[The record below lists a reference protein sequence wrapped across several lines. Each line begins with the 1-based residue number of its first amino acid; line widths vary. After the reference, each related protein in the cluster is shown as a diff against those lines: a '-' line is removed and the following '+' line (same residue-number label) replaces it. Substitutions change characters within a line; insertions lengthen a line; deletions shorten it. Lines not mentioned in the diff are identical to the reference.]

1 MIQTYIQRVLWFVG
15 LLLLQVL
22 VLNNVHLGGYATPLL
37 YIYFILKLGTGV
49 SRNELML
56 WAFFLG
62 LSIDVF
68 SDTPGM
74 NAAASVLL
82 AFLRPFI
89 LLLYIPR
96 DVQGDFVPSFR
107 TIGVAPFLKYA
118 ATGALLHSLVLLT
131 LEYFSFT
138 AWWML
143 LLRVLLCSLL
153 TTACILAI
161 EGMRR

>member
-1 MIQTYIQRVLWFVG
+1 MIQTYIQRVLWVVG

-82 AFLRPFI
+82 AFFRPFI
-89 LLLYIPR
+89 LQLYIPR
-96 DVQGDFVPSFR
+96 DVQGDLVPSFR

-118 ATGALLHSLVLLT
+118 ATGVLLHSLVLLT

-153 TTACILAI
+153 TTVCILAI
-161 EGMRR
+161 EGMRK